1 MKNHSDTIKE
11 IKFLRFQGLVGN
23 VCIFVTF
30 EKTIPN
36 NILGEATEKENTRS
50 CLGKSSIES
59 DNVTEKTSE
68 QRLWILR
75 ADPVLLHFSPLCSNF
90 SVTQEVDTGW
100 IYIRNKR
107 KPAN

>member
-68 QRLWILR
+68 QRL
-75 ADPVLLHFSPLCSNF
+75 
-90 SVTQEVDTGW
+90 
-100 IYIRNKR
+100 
-107 KPAN
+107 